1 MYIYICT
8 IFFKL
13 YNYIYIY
20 LLKIF
25 KSPVPEKIAHKRGT
39 TGARNGQ
46 FGDT

>member
-13 YNYIYIY
+13 YNYIYI
-20 LLKIF
+20 LAQDLQE
-25 KSPVPEKIAHKRGT
+25 SCPRKIAHKRGT